1 MQHLTA
7 GTDFDNLEFYN
18 KLVDCLNQT
27 DPLLYKSVNSQWER
41 LKEFSDTGGVR
52 PSKDDVW
59 YNCTEDGTSLRVKN
73 PNKHCFKA
81 NLDEYFDKS
90 FVFVLKILLIF
101 SGLLV

>member
-7 GTDFDNLEFYN
+7 GADFDNLEFYN

-59 YNCTEDGTSLRVKN
+59 YNCTEDGTSLRVKTPTN
-73 PNKHCFKA
+73 IVSKQTWMNT
-81 NLDEYFDKS
+81 
-90 FVFVLKILLIF
+90 LI
-101 SGLLV
+101 